1 MRRTNILLVIA
12 FALAIF
18 ASVAWNQVSTA
29 SAQQVPPEGIVVAYL
44 PGQSIT
50 IADKNGNQIEFV
62 IDPSMKIL
70 PPEAANSLKLGS
82 YVTIIA
88 PASISKGKQIA
99 VGIVVKP
106 DVPEGSKILAPSAT
120 PLVKN
125 TPASTEAAATEAPKE
140 LVASAT
146 PNVKDTAAP
155 TSTLVATEPSKVDET
170 TTPMAT
176 TKGVGNSPKTNGLI
190 EWLSNLLRQLL
201 AGS

>member
-12 FALAIF
+12 LALAIF
-18 ASVAWNQVSTA
+18 ASVAWNQASTA

-50 IADKNGNQIEFV
+50 IVDQKGTQIEFA
-62 IDPSMKIL
+62 IDPSMQIL

-106 DVPEGSKILAPSAT
+106 DVPNGSKILAPSAT

-125 TPASTEAAATEAPKE
+125 TPAGTEAAATEAPKE

-146 PNVKDTAAP
+146 PVVKDTAAP

-176 TKGVGNSPKTNGLI
+176 TKGDGRSPKTNGLI
-190 EWLSNLLRQLL
+190 EWLRNLLRQLL

>member
-12 FALAIF
+12 LALAIF

-50 IADKNGNQIEFV
+50 IADKNGTQIEFV

-88 PASISKGKQIA
+88 PASIDKGKQIA

-106 DVPEGSKILAPSAT
+106 DVPNASKVLAPSQT
-120 PLVKN
+120 PQVKD
-125 TPASTEAAATEAPKE
+125 TPASTEAAATESSKE
-140 LVASAT
+140 LLPSAT
-146 PNVKDTAAP
+146 PEVKDTAAP

-176 TKGVGNSPKTNGLI
+176 TKEDGSSPKTTGLI
-190 EWLSNLLRQLL
+190 DWLRNLLRQLL